1 MEYFLA
7 LLLAPALGFQ
17 FLKMQDQRRRIL
29 LLAQHL
35 NQHQIEKLMQTV
47 TEGYLRA
54 LDAKE
59 QVRREQIWAS
69 LQGAEQDLGRQFKRF
84 AEDFA
89 KVWNDQTQVS
99 TLGWAFPYADK
110 LFPRQT
116 FDMRSLL
123 VVHAEGIGAVVDNP
137 DQRSPRD
144 KAYTLMAE
152 LLLMQHSCHWFCR
165 SRAVADARM
174 VTRHQTRHAQL
185 LEAVSPG
192 TRAGYVQVTGI
203 NKAQGVK
210 P

>member
-17 FLKMQDQRRRIL
+17 LLKVQDQRRRIL
-29 LLAQHL
+29 LLARHL

-69 LQGAEQDLGRQFKRF
+69 LRGAEQDLGRQFKRF
-84 AEDFA
+84 AEDFS
-89 KVWNDQTQVS
+89 KVWNNQTQVS
-99 TLGWAFPYADK
+99 TLSWTFPYADR
-110 LFPRQT
+110 LLPRQT

-123 VVHAEGIGAVVDNP
+123 TVHAEGIGAVVDNH

-165 SRAVADARM
+165 SRAVADTRM

-185 LEAVSPG
+185 LEAVSSG
-192 TRAGYVQVTGI
+192 TRAGYLQVTSV
-203 NKAQGVK
+203 NKAQGA
-210 P
+210 

>member
-1 MEYFLA
+1 MEFFLA
-7 LLLAPALGFQ
+7 LLLAPVLGFQ
-17 FLKMQDQRRRIL
+17 FLKVQDQRRRIL
-29 LLAQHL
+29 LLARFL

-69 LQGAEQDLGRQFKRF
+69 LQGAEQDLSRQFNRF

-89 KVWNDQTQVS
+89 KVWNDQTLVS
-99 TLGWAFPYADK
+99 TLNWSFPYADK
-110 LFPRQT
+110 LLPRRT
-116 FDMRSLL
+116 FDMRALL
-123 VVHAEGIGAVVDNP
+123 AVHAEGISAVADNR

-165 SRAVADARM
+165 SRGVADARM
-174 VTRHQTRHAQL
+174 VTRHQTRHVQL
-185 LEAVSPG
+185 LDAVSPA
-192 TRAGYVQVTGI
+192 TRAGYLQVTGI
-203 NKAQGVK
+203 HA
-210 P
+210 